1 MPDNKPPNAV
11 ESWIERVLSF
21 RNAGRDLGRVV
32 LWEAVSGGFDGG
44 GFVAAGAVR
53 VPEHEVMDLEG
64 FAYALRG
71 LLQRTTGDPTVTV
84 QLIEP
89 GEDDTVEKTAA
100 AEGAVAAFY
109 DGGAAGNAGQNADE
123 NLGGNAREVEDEDAA
138 EFDRPPGAW
147 DR

>member
-1 MPDNKPPNAV
+1 MPDSKPPNAV

-21 RNAGRDLGRVV
+21 RNGRREPGRVV
-32 LWEAVSGGFDGG
+32 LWEAVSEGSDGG

-53 VPEHEVMDLEG
+53 LPQDDVMDLEE
-64 FAYALRG
+64 FAYALRT

-89 GEDDTVEKTAA
+89 GEDDTVDKTAA

-109 DGGAAGNAGQNADE
+109 DRDDAGGG
-123 NLGGNAREVEDEDAA
+123 GGNEERIEDEIEGEDAG
-138 EFDRPPGAW
+138 EIR
-147 DR
+147 

>member
-1 MPDNKPPNAV
+1 MPDSRPPDAV

-32 LWEAVSGGFDGG
+32 LWEAISGGSDGG

-53 VPEHEVMDLEG
+53 LPQDDVMDLEE

-89 GEDDTVEKTAA
+89 GEGDSVGKTAA
-100 AEGAVAAFY
+100 AEGAVGAFY
-109 DGGAAGNAGQNADE
+109 DRDDAGDDTGDADADE
-123 NLGGNAREVEDEDAA
+123 NTL
-138 EFDRPPGAW
+138 
-147 DR
+147 